1 MELLGRTWGK
11 YNLQSSA
18 VLINGPEEW
27 TTTAR
32 TYLVGTQ
39 WFRPFLSCIMERED
53 LRMVLWSNR
62 LFVSM
67 DQCERKVSFL
77 FRRDAFPPADKN
89 IFFLL
94 NAQCFSDIDRDVVSI
109 ALFYF
114 DRYLSFH
121 TSIAESLYQLVA
133 MTSLYL
139 AVKVHSTRKISVA
152 GIVSC
157 WLTRGD
163 IWYPHPLYHYF

>member
-1 MELLGRTWGK
+1 
-11 YNLQSSA
+11 
-18 VLINGPEEW
+18 
-27 TTTAR
+27 
-32 TYLVGTQ
+32 
-39 WFRPFLSCIMERED
+39 
-53 LRMVLWSNR
+53 
-62 LFVSM
+62 M
-67 DQCERKVSFL
+67 DQCEWKVSFL

-89 IFFLL
+89 ILFLL

-121 TSIAESLYQLVA
+121 MPIAESLFQLVA

-152 GIVSC
+152 GIVSS
-157 WLTRGD
+157 
-163 IWYPHPLYHYF
+163 